1 MKHKSVILIFMISLL
16 LLGMVV
22 IPGNPLYGINWALAS
37 VIIISLAILAFFWQ
51 FEKQGVNA
59 KEITLLA
66 TMASL
71 AAIARVPF
79 AAVMGLQPT
88 TFIVM
93 ITGYVFGAQA
103 GFMVGCIAALVSNF
117 FLGQGP
123 WTPWQMFAWGICG
136 IIGGMIGRR
145 ENFHLVLFAVMAGI
159 CGYLFGWI
167 MNIWHWIAFI
177 HPLNWT
183 TFLAVYALSVTSDT
197 IHAAANVAL
206 AIIFGKS
213 FYTILLRFRRRSQTI
228 FMEQDPTPKPDR
240 SLDSEKRA
248 EQDLYRGKAEE
259 G

>member
-1 MKHKSVILIFMISLL
+1 MKNKRFIVIFLITSLL

-22 IPGNPLYGINWALAS
+22 IPDNPFYGINWALVS
-37 VIIISLAILAFFWQ
+37 VIIIGLAILGFFWQ
-51 FEKQGVNA
+51 FEKQEVNA
-59 KEITLLA
+59 KDITLLA

-79 AAVMGLQPT
+79 TAIMGLQPT

-93 ITGYVFGAQA
+93 ITGYVFGVQA

-136 IIGGMIGRR
+136 IIGGMIGRKG
-145 ENFHLVLFAVMAGI
+145 NFNLILFAIMAGV

-177 HPLNWT
+177 NPLNWT
-183 TFLAVYALSVTSDT
+183 TFFTTYVLSITSDT
-197 IHAAANVAL
+197 IHAVANVAFS
-206 AIIFGKS
+206 IMFGKS
-213 FYTILLRFRRRSQTI
+213 FYNILLHFKKRSQIT
-228 FMEQDPTPKPDR
+228 FMD
-240 SLDSEKRA
+240 LD
-248 EQDLYRGKAEE
+248 
-259 G
+259 